1 MDKIYPDW
9 TLTHKKTLD
18 GVGLQPIPAT
28 VPGAV
33 QLDYA
38 RAFNYA
44 DYWYGEN
51 YKQFIWMEDEYWTYS
66 TELVF
71 TCAEDEKAIFHFGGI
86 DYEYTILANGEQ
98 LCHGEGMFTPVDV
111 NLTSYSGQKIRL
123 DVVIHPIPK
132 CSNARPHTRQE
143 ARESCKPPS
152 AYGWD
157 WHPRLVPM
165 GIWEESY
172 LEIIPK
178 GTLLSLDAT
187 YRLSDDLTV
196 CHIKAFATM
205 YGEDDVTVTLST
217 PDGAVVF
224 SETQRFTEYNHNV
237 TVFDIENPKLWYPRG
252 YGDQPLYVLT
262 AECGKSPK
270 KLSKKLGF
278 RRSRLVRNPDDEAP
292 GFPKSRYDS
301 PATLEING
309 VKVFA
314 KGSNWVNTEIFPC
327 LMDEKRYRELI
338 DLAYGANMN
347 IFRVWGGGF
356 INKESF
362 YDICDEYGIMI
373 WQEFVMS
380 CNLYPDKEHFLG
392 VLEQEATTVVKRLR
406 SHPCLV
412 LWCGGNELFNSWSGM
427 TEQSHALRLLDSI
440 CYKYDRFT
448 PFNMTSPLTGMGH
461 GTYNNVISNEDGRSA
476 NPNNLPEGVKLPE
489 KDCEF
494 ITLLTYCRH
503 TAYTE
508 FGCCGGADPEYI
520 KKYITSGDSY
530 ENCSPDNPVWVSH
543 HAFKAWSPTSWLRIP
558 ETEYY
563 FGGYTD
569 TDDLMRKSLLI
580 QSVCYKAMFEEMRK
594 QAPRCSMA
602 LNWDFNEPWPCAAGN
617 SLVNWPAE
625 PKPALESV
633 RQALRPTL
641 ASIRAFK
648 NRYLTGETMKAEVW
662 MLNDSQNAV
671 DLEKINVYIDRNGT
685 RELILSLC
693 VDTVEA
699 RTNRKFGEL
708 RLPISAD
715 FPPLFKIAL
724 DVPSAPEC
732 NSEYIFFH
740 R

>member
-1 MDKIYPDW
+1 MKKLYPTW
-9 TLTHKKTLD
+9 MLTHKKQLSD
-18 GVGLQPIPAT
+18 QPSEAIPAT

-38 RAFNYA
+38 KAYCYK
-44 DYWYGEN
+44 DYWYEEN
-51 YKQFIWMEDEYWTYS
+51 YKQFTWMEDEYWTYS
-66 TELVF
+66 TELDF
-71 TCAEDEKAIFHFGGI
+71 TCADGEKAIFYFGGI
-86 DYEYTILANGEQ
+86 DYEYTIFANGTQ
-98 LCHGEGMFTPVDV
+98 LCHGEGMFTPVKVD
-111 NLTSYSGQKIRL
+111 LTAFSDRKTL
-123 DVVIHPIPK
+123 LEVMIHPIPK
-132 CSNARPHTRQE
+132 CNARPYTRYE

-178 GTLLSLDAT
+178 GTLLNLDCT
-187 YRLSDDLTV
+187 YRLSDDLKL
-196 CHIKAFATM
+196 CHLKADISI
-205 YGEDDVTVTLST
+205 YGEEDVTVTLLD
-217 PDGAVVF
+217 PDGTPVY
-224 SETQRFTEYNHNV
+224 SETNRFSQYGVNTV
-237 TVFDIENPKLWYPRG
+237 TVELRDPKLWYPRG
-252 YGDQPLYVLT
+252 YGAQPIYLLT

-270 KLSKKLGF
+270 KLTKKLGF
-278 RRSRLVRNPDDEAP
+278 RRAKLVRNPDDEAP

-301 PATLEING
+301 PATFEING

-373 WQEFVMS
+373 WQEFMMS
-380 CNLYPDKEHFLG
+380 CNLYPDKDHFLT
-392 VLEQEATTVVKRLR
+392 VLEQEVTTIVKRLR

-412 LWCGGNELFNSWSGM
+412 LWCGGNELLNSWSGM
-427 TEQSHALRLLDSI
+427 TEQSHALRLIDAI

-448 PFNMTSPLTGMGH
+448 PYNMTSPLTGMGH
-461 GTYNNVISNEDGRSA
+461 GNYNNVVSNEDGRTA

-494 ITLLTYCRH
+494 LTVLTYCRH

-508 FGCCGGADPEYI
+508 FGCCGGARPEYV
-520 KKYITSGDSY
+520 KKYITDGESY

-543 HAFKAWSPTSWLRIP
+543 HAFKAWSPTSWIRIP

-569 TDDLMRKSLLI
+569 TDDLMNKSLTI
-580 QSVCYKAMFEEMRK
+580 QSVCYKSMFEEMRK

-625 PKPALESV
+625 PKPALDSV
-633 RQALRPTL
+633 REALRPTII
-641 ASIRAFK
+641 SIRAFK
-648 NRYLTGETMKAEVW
+648 NRYSTGETLKAEVW
-662 MLNDSQNAV
+662 VLNDSPDV
-671 DLEKINVYIDRNGT
+671 IPPMEIGVYIESNGKKN
-685 RELILSLC
+685 RFY
-693 VDTVEA
+693 TVNSQEIA
-699 RTNRKFGEL
+699 PRSNGKFGEFSIEITEDIASIFKL
-708 RLPISAD
+708 ELKAD
-715 FPPLFKIAL
+715 GK
-724 DVPSAPEC
+724 PEYD
-732 NSEYIFFH
+732 SVYTMFH